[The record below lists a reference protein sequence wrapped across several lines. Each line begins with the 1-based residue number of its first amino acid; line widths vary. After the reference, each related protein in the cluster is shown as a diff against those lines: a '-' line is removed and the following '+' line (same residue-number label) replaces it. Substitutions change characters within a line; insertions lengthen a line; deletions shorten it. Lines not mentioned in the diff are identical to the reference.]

1 MGQVYTTDTSWTHD
15 EWSPHEWNDS
25 WSLDERNDDLSCV
38 GWREDCE
45 QTHDTS
51 VRSFSLESSEF
62 AGVGVLF
69 VSKVV
74 VCVFQRDSGE
84 GQCDLIRL

>member
-15 EWSPHEWNDS
+15 EWSPHEWKDS
-25 WSLDERNDDLSCV
+25 WSLDERNDDWSCV

-51 VRSFSLESSEF
+51 VSSFSLESSELVKMNLDTGAAVNTF
-62 AGVGVLF
+62 RSNFGP
-69 VSKVV
+69 
-74 VCVFQRDSGE
+74 E
-84 GQCDLIRL
+84 